1 MADFRKWFLAFA
13 VVAILS
19 GLAVPASAQNINP
32 AFQCVANA
40 GVPPTVRQEGLT
52 ELVGDL
58 TLNCTGGTPTPAGQ
72 TVPQVNVAIFLNV
85 FATSRLLTTSQPS
98 GQQFNE
104 ALLIVDEPHSAT
116 NPARPIL
123 NCGHDAGVP
132 DSGPSGPGVCSIVAT
147 NNPANTYD
155 GTSGVYFQN
164 GSGTSSAGLNASVTC
179 GTAVPT
185 TGYNGTPVASGGY
198 GCGRPN
204 VFQGRQALGQ
214 PNGIVFLGVPVDPP
228 GTTTNRVIRITN
240 VRANANQQIASTLT
254 TVSQIVMSISV
265 SGNTS
270 LSINNPQQIVAYILP
285 GLSTAVRFSN
295 TFVQCNDANRTVATG
310 GSALGSGGQNGA
322 QFAVRFAEGF
332 ASSWKERNITIHISN
347 GTFVGGQYAY
357 AGTTNWSATD
367 INQDVPGAIYNTESG
382 FSFAPG
388 ASEPSPN
395 PPAGYGTV
403 NVTSTANS
411 FASPS
416 GTGIAGAG
424 VASQGTRLVA
434 SFSSI
439 PTGAQLYTPTWVNL
453 VRQNATT
460 TISGVM
466 ALVST
471 DATGAGGAP
480 LQGLSGGVTGAVA
493 GTSGTF
499 SAVSQFNQ
507 AGIAVYE
514 ILFTDP
520 FSLEQVDVPVAV
532 VYLANPGNNLPA
544 VAVQSTVTGG
554 FAPFSSNA
562 SWGQASA
569 SLPHPRFVPGTPAR
583 NSFIVIKCSC
593 NILFP
598 FVTNQQGYDTGIAIA
613 NTTVDPFG
621 LTPQTGAV
629 TLNYYGSGPGGSAAP
644 AAQTSQAV
652 PGGGILLFTLSGGG
666 NFGVD
671 NRAAGF
677 QGYLIAQAQ
686 FQYCHAL
693 AYLTALGA
701 SASTASQS
709 EAYLGIVLD
718 TDGLPRTGQIGENKA
733 H

>member
-85 FATSRLLTTSQPS
+85 FATSRLLTTGQPS

-104 ALLIVDEPHSAT
+104 ALLIIDEPHSAT
-116 NPARPIL
+116 NPARPLL
-123 NCGHDAGVP
+123 NCGHDSGVP
-132 DSGPSGPGVCSIVAT
+132 DNGPSGPGVCSIVAT

-164 GSGTSSAGLNASVTC
+164 GSGTVAGANASVAC
-179 GTAVPT
+179 GTALS
-185 TGYNGTPVASGGY
+185 TGNNGTFVGAGAY

-214 PNGIVFLGVPVDPP
+214 PNGVVFLGVPVDPP

-254 TVSQIVMSISV
+254 TVSQIVMSISI

-270 LSINNPQQIVAYILP
+270 LSINNPQQIVAFILP
-285 GLSTAVRFSN
+285 GLSTAVRFST
-295 TFVQCNDANRTVATG
+295 TFVQCNDANRTVALG
-310 GSALGSGGQNGA
+310 GAALGTGGQNGA
-322 QFAVRFAEGF
+322 QFAIRFLEGF
-332 ASSWKERNITIHISN
+332 ASSWKERNIAIHIAN
-347 GTFVGGQYAY
+347 GTFAGGQYSY
-357 AGTTNWSATD
+357 NGGTNWTATD
-367 INQDVPGAIYNTESG
+367 LNQDVPGAIYNTESG
-382 FSFAPG
+382 FSFQPG
-388 ASEPSPN
+388 ATEPSPN

-411 FASPS
+411 FVNAN
-416 GTGIAGAG
+416 TGIGGAG

-453 VRQNATT
+453 VRQNSTS

-466 ALVST
+466 VLVNT

-480 LQGLSGGVTGAVA
+480 GQALSGGVTVTLA
-493 GTSGTF
+493 GTSGVW
-499 SAVSQFNQ
+499 SAVSQFNG

-514 ILFTDP
+514 VLFTDP
-520 FSLEQVDVPVAV
+520 FSLEQTDVPVAV
-532 VYLANPGNNLPA
+532 AFAANPGNNLPA
-544 VAVQSTVTGG
+544 PNVQSAVTGG

-562 SWGQASA
+562 SWGSASA

-583 NSFIVIKCSC
+583 NTFIIVKCSC

-598 FVTNQQGYDTGIAIA
+598 FVTNQQGYDTGIAIS

-621 LTPQTGAV
+621 TTPQAGAV
-629 TLNYYGSGPGGSAAP
+629 TLFYYGSGPGGSAAP
-644 AAQTSQAV
+644 ASQTSQVV
-652 PGGGILLFTLSGGG
+652 PGGGQLLFTLSGGG
-666 NFGVD
+666 NFGID

-677 QGYLIAQAQ
+677 QGYLISQAQ

-718 TDGLPRTGQIGENKA
+718 IGGLNRTGQLGEVQA